1 MNVSVSVSIQYYRL
15 FKVILVTTSICFQC
29 TWKLNVEK
37 QNKTKQKKSISF
49 QFVTQG
55 AEWQKCLKLE
65 VVTQKL
71 RGHDTA
77 VKNTLGNGVCAY
89 PALSPVG
96 PRLRPRLSTV
106 VKILIPEDVC
116 SRELIGKWVGTCD
129 IS

>member
-1 MNVSVSVSIQYYRL
+1 MEIKCR
-15 FKVILVTTSICFQC
+15 KT
-29 TWKLNVEK
+29 K
-37 QNKTKQKKSISF
+37 QNKTKKPISF

-116 SRELIGKWVGTCD
+116 SRELIGKWVGPCD